1 MAKRY
6 DYVEMQKAVGTDA
19 RVPIASGAPRTP
31 NVPLGRQAAAFLDY
45 EAPVSMDVR
54 PAVQCGVP
62 CLHPPSSMLPETY
75 ERPNCLLIG
84 SGSVRADGNGTLKS
98 SCRLMKTRGNFCQL
112 AFPAGATCKH
122 KLTLATSYG
131 HLVWPPL
138 TATSYRWLPTPQ
150 LNHLQPLGIYP
161 SVSLQVYSIVALV
174 PRRCTTK
181 SLLHPATQP
190 GPVYSCSINH
200 NLVSPE
206 TTRTRRE
213 IAQIKQKHC
222 PHKMEDISRHV
233 QSSPHHPQSSDE

>member
-1 MAKRY
+1 M
-6 DYVEMQKAVGTDA
+6 E
-19 RVPIASGAPRTP
+19 
-31 NVPLGRQAAAFLDY
+31 
-45 EAPVSMDVR
+45 DVR

-98 SCRLMKTRGNFCQL
+98 SCRLMKTRGNFCEL

-122 KLTLATSYG
+122 KLTLATTYG
-131 HLVWPPL
+131 HLLSMASHSSVEP
-138 TATSYRWLPTPQ
+138 SPTPW
-150 LNHLQPLGIYP
+150 HLPISQSLG
-161 SVSLQVYSIVALV
+161 LSIVALV

-190 GPVYSCSINH
+190 GPVYSCGINH

-206 TTRTRRE
+206 TTRTR
-213 IAQIKQKHC
+213 
-222 PHKMEDISRHV
+222 
-233 QSSPHHPQSSDE
+233 